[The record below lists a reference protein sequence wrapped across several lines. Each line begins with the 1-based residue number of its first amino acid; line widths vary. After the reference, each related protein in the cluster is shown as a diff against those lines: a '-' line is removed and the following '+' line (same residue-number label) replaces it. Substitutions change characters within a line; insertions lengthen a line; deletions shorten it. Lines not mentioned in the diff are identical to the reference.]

1 MMPGG
6 WSPAPLDPTSLI
18 GETTGMADHAAPYVP
33 PVYSTRGQ
41 LGRDA
46 AVRYQDVAVPWIFGP
61 FGEAL
66 VELAAPRR
74 GETLLDVGCGTGA
87 ATRPAA
93 FAVGPAGRVVGLDI
107 NVGMLE
113 VARGFTSTDA
123 VRDDGTAS
131 APVEWLEAS
140 AEALPLANR
149 SFDVVIANQSIQF
162 PAETAAVAGEIR
174 RVLRPGG
181 RLGFTAWRAPSAS
194 PYFAAEI
201 DAVAMRLGPEAA
213 DGLLAGFGLAEPA
226 RLVTALAVAGVADI
240 ETRRIDLIL
249 DLPPLADWA
258 PRHLAATPVAAAL
271 ASAPGLARE
280 LGADIAQAMAEYI
293 TPDGV
298 RAPFSSWYIGGVA
311 PAV

>member
-1 MMPGG
+1 M
-6 WSPAPLDPTSLI
+6 
-18 GETTGMADHAAPYVP
+18 
-33 PVYSTRGQ
+33 RGQ

-61 FGEAL
+61 FGQAL
-66 VELAAPRR
+66 VELISPRR
-74 GETLLDVGCGTGA
+74 GESLLDIGCGTGA

-93 FAVGPAGRVVGLDI
+93 VAVGPTGRVVGLDL

-113 VARGFTSTDA
+113 VARGLDA
-123 VRDDGTAS
+123 TTEPGPDDDE
-131 APVEWLEAS
+131 VEAAEIEWIEAS

-149 SFDVVIANQSIQF
+149 SFDVVIASQSVQF
-162 PAETAAVAGEIR
+162 PDDTAAAAGEIR

-181 RLGFTAWRAPSAS
+181 RLGLTAWRDPSAS
-194 PYFAAEI
+194 PYFAAE
-201 DAVAMRLGPEAA
+201 VEAMARRLGPEAA
-213 DGLLAGFGLAEPA
+213 DGLLAGFRLADPA
-226 RLVTALAVAGVADI
+226 PLVTALAVAGITDI

-258 PRHLAATPVAAAL
+258 PRHLAATPVASAL

-280 LGADIAQAMAEYI
+280 LGAALAQAMSEYV
-293 TPDGV
+293 TPDGI
-298 RAPFSSWYIGGVA
+298 RAPFSSWYIAGVA

>member
-1 MMPGG
+1 MV
-6 WSPAPLDPTSLI
+6 
-18 GETTGMADHAAPYVP
+18 DHAPYVP
-33 PVYSTRGQ
+33 PVYSKRGQ

-66 VELAAPRR
+66 VQQVEARR
-74 GETLLDVGCGTGA
+74 GEAALDVGCGTGA

-93 FAVGPAGRVVGLDI
+93 VAVGPAGRVVGLDL

-113 VARGFTSTDA
+113 VARGLD
-123 VRDDGTAS
+123 AS
-131 APVEWLEAS
+131 AEHGPDAEGDGAEAAAIEWIEAS

-149 SFDVVIANQSIQF
+149 SFDVVIASQAVQF
-162 PAETAAVAGEIR
+162 PADTTAVAGEIR

-181 RLGFTAWRAPSAS
+181 RLGLTAWRAPSAS

-201 DAVAMRLGPEAA
+201 EAVATRLGPEAA
-213 DGLLAGFGLAEPA
+213 DGLIAGFGLADPA
-226 RLVTALAVAGVADI
+226 PLVTALAVAGVSEI

-249 DLPPLADWA
+249 DLPPIADWA
-258 PRHLAATPVAAAL
+258 PRHLAATPVATGL
-271 ASAPGLARE
+271 ASAPGMARE

-298 RAPFSSWYIGGVA
+298 RVPFSSWFIAGVA

>member
-1 MMPGG
+1 MDRTVP
-6 WSPAPLDPTSLI
+6 S
-18 GETTGMADHAAPYVP
+18 VP
-33 PVYSTRGQ
+33 PVFSTRGQ

-66 VELAAPRR
+66 VELVGPRR
-74 GETLLDVGCGTGA
+74 GEVVLDVGCGTGA
-87 ATRPAA
+87 ATRPASV
-93 FAVGPAGRVVGLDI
+93 AVGPAGRVVGLDL

-113 VARGFTSTDA
+113 VARGLDAATDYGG
-123 VRDDGTAS
+123 DG
-131 APVEWLEAS
+131 VEAAAIEWIEAS

-149 SFDVVIANQSIQF
+149 SFDVVIANQSVQF
-162 PAETAAVAGEIR
+162 LADTAAVAGEIR

-181 RLGFTAWRAPSAS
+181 RLGLTAWRAQSSS

-201 DAVAMRLGPEAA
+201 EAVAQRLGAGAA
-213 DGLLAGFGLAEPA
+213 DGLIAGFGLSDPA
-226 RLVTALAVAGVADI
+226 ALVTALAVAGVAEI

-249 DLPPLADWA
+249 NLPPLADWA
-258 PRHLAATPVAAAL
+258 PRHLAATPVAAGL
-271 ASAPGLARE
+271 ASAPGMARE
-280 LGADIAQAMAEYI
+280 LGADIAQAMAEYV

-298 RAPFSSWYIGGVA
+298 RVPFSSWFIAGVA